1 MGAETC
7 DAVGDKDAA
16 DAIWKKLSAAMAKKD
31 VNVVS
36 EFQQQSKKS
45 EKIRKEVF
53 KQKEIKKYE
62 NWGYDWSS
70 LEAGSSAGEGPS
82 GTAAARFFEQEYARG
97 LRRRLAQEFQK
108 VYNQAEFHPAIDP
121 AKSEILYNK
130 AQKNMQQITADIAS
144 YVNSADIQ
152 GPPLKAEHFKELK
165 YLLLRRAIINLELQR
180 AHNDWMFDELAATF
194 GTENTFTEEFL
205 RPEDMVPDFS
215 EIWNDQ
221 GYPLNHWFEEVGSD
235 GEPIGVPND
244 SPAGSPDDSSNG
256 SSDDWL

>member
-1 MGAETC
+1 M
-7 DAVGDKDAA
+7 
-16 DAIWKKLSAAMAKKD
+16 
-31 VNVVS
+31 
-36 EFQQQSKKS
+36 SKKVPFLWRGPLPRGWI
-45 EKIRKEVF
+45 IRLRVMLRVLS
-53 KQKEIKKYE
+53 

-70 LEAGSSAGEGPS
+70 SEAGSSAGEGPS

-130 AQKNMQQITADIAS
+130 AQKNMQQITADIAT

-165 YLLLRRAIINLELQR
+165 HLLLRRAIINLELQR

-235 GEPIGVPND
+235 
-244 SPAGSPDDSSNG
+244 AGSPDDSSNG